1 MKDPQIKYKNRIEA
15 DVQTFWQKRK
25 HEIWLTLAILALI
38 FGVGLWY
45 SNHTPTQPTIT
56 KDKQIIKQVEQ
67 DIKAPVAKAD
77 SFKRL
82 VTDSAKVLKTLE
94 QKLYAAQQENKRLK
108 ANLGVRNFAASS
120 ETPDSTASQLA
131 AEYTQD
137 LALSAGNSDSLCNL
151 TVNNLHSQLDN
162 KDSIITQ
169 TELQRDIFKHG
180 FNEMA
185 ANSQAK
191 DKAIKDLNKKLRV
204 KKVTG
209 VVKSLAIV
217 AGIVYVLVKK

>member
-1 MKDPQIKYKNRIEA
+1 MKDPFPPIYKNVTDLTKKNPHEWWLLKIVAAVVIAGIIIICLPPCNKPTPEA
-15 DVQTFWQKRK
+15 
-25 HEIWLTLAILALI
+25 I
-38 FGVGLWY
+38 
-45 SNHTPTQPTIT
+45 

-82 VTDSAKVLKTLE
+82 VTDSAKMIVIEK
-94 QKLYAAQQENKRLK
+94 QKAYYWQQESKRLASLK
-108 ANLGVRNFAASS
+108 DKILADTNLESRNG
-120 ETPDSTASQLA
+120 TL
-131 AEYTQD
+131 AEYIDD
-137 LALSAGNSDSLCNL
+137 LTHSAANSDTSNNIVIRNL
-151 TVNNLHSQLDN
+151 DKQLEH

-180 FNEMA
+180 FNDMA

-217 AGIVYVLVKK
+217 AGIVYLITKK

>member
-1 MKDPQIKYKNRIEA
+1 MKDLNEIKRYGAEA
-15 DVQTFWQKRK
+15 KGYWQRNKLN
-25 HEIWLTLAILALI
+25 IILVVALILAIAIPYI
-38 FGVGLWY
+38 FCYY
-45 SNHTPTQPTIT
+45 STPDVVT

-94 QKLYAAQQENKRLK
+94 QKLYAAQQENKRLRSITPK
-108 ANLGVRNFAASS
+108 SGVLNFQPSS
-120 ETPDSTASQLA
+120 ETPDNSASQLA

-137 LALSAGNSDSLCNL
+137 IILSAGNSDSLCNIAIS
-151 TVNNLHSQLDN
+151 NLHSQLN
-162 KDSIITQ
+162 YKDSIITQ
-169 TELQRDIFKHG
+169 TELQRDILKHG
-180 FNEMA
+180 FNEIA
-185 ANSQAK
+185 SNSQAK

-209 VVKSLAIV
+209 FVKSAAIV
-217 AGIVYVLVKK
+217 AAVVYMLVKK

>member
-15 DVQTFWQKRK
+15 DVQTFWQKWK

-38 FGVGLWY
+38 FGVCFWY
-45 SNHTPTQPTIT
+45 SNYTPTQPTIT

-82 VTDSAKVLKTLE
+82 VTDSAKMIVIEK
-94 QKLYAAQQENKRLK
+94 QKAYYWQQESKRLASLK
-108 ANLGVRNFAASS
+108 DKILADTNIESRNG
-120 ETPDSTASQLA
+120 TI
-131 AEYTQD
+131 AEYIDD
-137 LALSAGNSDSLCNL
+137 LTHSAANSDTSNNIVIRNL
-151 TVNNLHSQLDN
+151 DKQLEH

-180 FNEMA
+180 FNDMA

-217 AGIVYVLVKK
+217 AGIVYLITKK